1 MTKSNKLGY
10 VASFPIPEVI
20 RGINSAILGA
30 RSVNPKAE
38 IRVVWVSTWYDPG
51 KESDAAKALIDQ
63 GVMSFFST
71 PIVQRLVRLQR
82 KKECSVLDKPLIILI
97 LLQKL
102 NSYYR
107 RLGSLLY

>member
-1 MTKSNKLGY
+1 MEQNENYQRLNFSAYNSRFYEARYLTGIIAGKMTKSNKLGY

-63 GVMSFFST
+63 GVRCLFSAH
-71 PIVQRLVRLQR
+71 R
-82 KKECSVLDKPLIILI
+82 
-97 LLQKL
+97 
-102 NSYYR
+102 
-107 RLGSLLY
+107 